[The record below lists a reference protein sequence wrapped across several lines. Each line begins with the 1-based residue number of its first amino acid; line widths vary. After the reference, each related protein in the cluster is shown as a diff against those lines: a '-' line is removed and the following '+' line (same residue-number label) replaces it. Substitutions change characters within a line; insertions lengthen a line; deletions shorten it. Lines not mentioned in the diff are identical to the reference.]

1 MHYKSHLLFIIIME
15 KETLPNATAVLVLGI
30 CSVVFGCFFV
40 GLVLGIIGIVL
51 AGKGRKL
58 YKENPTH
65 WDGYGSLNAGFIMSI
80 IGTVIGGLY
89 TLYVIIFGATILS
102 ILSSQPHYNY

>member
-1 MHYKSHLLFIIIME
+1 ME

-30 CSVVFGCFFV
+30 CSIVFGCVFV
-40 GLVLGIIGIVL
+40 GLVCGIIGIVI

-58 YKENPTH
+58 YKEDPAH

-89 TLYVIIFGATILS
+89 TVYYIIIGGTIMS
-102 ILSSQPHYNY
+102 ILSSTSHSTY